1 MTKARSAQE
10 AVVRADAARR
20 EAKANR
26 RAVFTREY
34 ATRGRSYQ
42 AIAIQ
47 VGLSKSRVSQIIN
60 GRDR

>member
-1 MTKARSAQE
+1 MTKACAAQE

-26 RAVFTREY
+26 RAVFTREHKVK
-34 ATRGRSYQ
+34 SYRE
-42 AIAIQ
+42 IAAE
-47 VGLSKSRVSQIIN
+47 VGLSKSRVIQIVK